1 MFACLIIRALFSV
14 VELQR
19 QLDVPWGLGTCN
31 LSHRG
36 SQAHVWCVELDVV
49 ESVNEISSEL
59 EAEPLRQQKVLMQT
73 QIYVRVTR
81 RT

>member
-1 MFACLIIRALFSV
+1 MSE
-14 VELQR
+14 VEFQG
-19 QLDVPWGLGTCN
+19 QLYVPWVLGGRD
-31 LSHRG
+31 LSHTVT
-36 SQAHVWCVELDVV
+36 QTHVRCVELDVV